1 MYRLYFFIMVALLVS
16 CVNKENEAAL
26 ADIKAYHLE
35 LNKQYADRNESPL
48 TEEDFQTFRSLD
60 FYPPNLDYR
69 IKASFELNGY
79 PIPMEFST
87 TTDRKPIYQKYG
99 TLFFNIDG
107 KDCQLSV
114 FESVD
119 NGKEGTPTESFMFI
133 PFTDLTNGDETYGGG
148 RYMDFER
155 PMSEEIILDFNKTYN
170 PYCAYNHKYS
180 CTIPPKENDLQVAI
194 KAGVKKDLIKE

>member
-16 CVNKENEAAL
+16 CVNKENEAAI

-48 TEEDFQTFRSLD
+48 TDEDFQTFRSLD

-69 IKASFELNGY
+69 VKARFELNGY

-87 TTDRKPIYQKYG
+87 TTDRKPVYQKYG
-99 TLFFNIDG
+99 TLYFKING
-107 KDCQLSV
+107 KNCQLSV
-114 FESVD
+114 YESVD

-148 RYMDFER
+148 RYMDFEA
-155 PMSEEIILDFNKTYN
+155 PTTEEIILDFNKNYN
-170 PYCAYNHKYS
+170 PYCAYNHDYS
-180 CTIPPKENDLQVAI
+180 CTIPPKENNLQVAI
-194 KAGVKKDLIKE
+194 KAGVKKSLITQ

>member
-1 MYRLYFFIMVALLVS
+1 MS
-16 CVNKENEAAL
+16 CSNKENKAAI

-35 LNKQYADRNESPL
+35 LNKEYADREESPL
-48 TEEDFQTFRSLD
+48 TDEDFESFRSLD
-60 FYPPNLDYR
+60 FYPPNLNYR
-69 IKASFELNGY
+69 VKARFELNTF
-79 PIPMEFST
+79 PIPIEFST

-114 FESVD
+114 YESVD
-119 NGKEGTPTESFMFI
+119 MDKEGVLTEHFMFI

-148 RYMDFER
+148 RYMDFET
-155 PMSEEIILDFNKTYN
+155 PNSEEVIVDFNKTYN
-170 PYCAYNHKYS
+170 PYCAYNHDYS

-194 KAGVKKDLIKE
+194 KAGIKKDLIKE